1 MPHDT
6 LTKTPLGAALLLAAL
21 PMLAQADSPFLRT
34 ASGTA
39 GEGTMDNNHPVLE
52 LGPRTVSVS
61 PGSNAVLELAVDHLN
76 RIVTPFRRPSVRTVS
91 GVTTEIDGNVL
102 YVATAAETPATLYIT
117 DADDARTTIGLTIAP
132 RRVPP
137 REIRLVVP
145 GVQPAQPK
153 PIRTAEAALTAP
165 LLAETA
171 LTGLGREPKPYV
183 EALTDALRALALG
196 EVPPGYQLRRPRAT
210 EAVHCAVPGLKP
222 KTEQVLEGGALTL
235 VRVSLRNTG
244 DMPIPI
250 DEGSCRLR
258 SDRPIAAVA
267 AWPETRLLPGMD
279 TGLLLAVRSTDSA
292 QDVSAGAVLGK
303 SPTESLLGAFP
314 ETDQ

>member
-6 LTKTPLGAALLLAAL
+6 LTKPPLAAALLLAAL

-34 ASGTA
+34 GSSTAEDGT
-39 GEGTMDNNHPVLE
+39 TDNRHPVLE

-76 RIVTPFRRPSVRTVS
+76 RIVTPFSRPSVRTVS
-91 GVTTEIDGNVL
+91 GVTTEIDGHVL
-102 YVATAAETPATLYIT
+102 YVATAVETPSTLYIT

-145 GVQPAQPK
+145 GVQPPQPK
-153 PIRTAEAALTAP
+153 PMRTAEAALTAP
-165 LLAETA
+165 LVAETA
-171 LTGLGREPKPYV
+171 LTGLGRDAKPYV
-183 EALTDALRALALG
+183 EELTDALRALALG
-196 EVPPGYQLRRPRAT
+196 EVPPGYATRRPRSTDAM
-210 EAVHCAVPGLKP
+210 HCTLPALKA
-222 KTEQVLEGGALTL
+222 KTEQVLDGGALTL

-244 DMPIPI
+244 NAPIPI

-258 SDRPIAAVA
+258 ADRPIAAVA
-267 AWPETRLLPGMD
+267 AWPATNLLPGRE
-279 TGLLLAVRSTDSA
+279 TGLLLAVRQAHPTPGGSA
-292 QDVSAGAVLGK
+292 VAPPDLSV
-303 SPTESLLGAFP
+303 PTPFP
-314 ETDQ
+314 ETDH